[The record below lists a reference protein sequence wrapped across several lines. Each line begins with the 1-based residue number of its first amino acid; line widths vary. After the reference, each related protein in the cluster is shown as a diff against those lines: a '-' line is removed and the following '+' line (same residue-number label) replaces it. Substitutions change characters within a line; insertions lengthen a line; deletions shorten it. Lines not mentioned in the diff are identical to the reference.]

1 MFAFV
6 SLLALV
12 ASVVAL
18 QVTQPSNS
26 SGWTTSGPNTITWS
40 SVSSDKSNFTIVL
53 NNQESYPEYNEV
65 LESSVE
71 TSKDSVTV
79 NPPSGGWVAGAGYRI
94 NFVQDADSLNTIY
107 AQSNDFTIED
117 SSSSTFSSSSSTGS
131 VSVSKTSGHS
141 ATSTSDSSS
150 GSATDSSSGGEPTTS
165 SNAASTLGVQA
176 GLYGLLAFLGIAL
189 A

>member
-53 NNQESYPEYNEV
+53 NNQVSLTLRTSASHTHRLPQESYPEYNEV

-141 ATSTSDSSS
+141 ATSTSDS
-150 GSATDSSSGGEPTTS
+150 
-165 SNAASTLGVQA
+165 
-176 GLYGLLAFLGIAL
+176 
-189 A
+189 